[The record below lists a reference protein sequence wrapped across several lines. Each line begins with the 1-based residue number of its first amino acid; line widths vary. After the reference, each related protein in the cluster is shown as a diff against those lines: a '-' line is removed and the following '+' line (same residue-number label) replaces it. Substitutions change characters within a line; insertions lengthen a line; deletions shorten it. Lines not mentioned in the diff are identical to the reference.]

1 MPPIVAPPPSITSNT
16 SGKPARVVTVVGAS
30 GTRSSALKAP
40 STTWLVRIE
49 VRVCQCA
56 SVVGDKAARV
66 SDAITIKP
74 IIAGRTRPC

>member
-40 STTWLVRIE
+40 STTWLVRIV
-49 VRVCQCA
+49 VRVC
-56 SVVGDKAARV
+56 
-66 SDAITIKP
+66 
-74 IIAGRTRPC
+74 

>member
-56 SVVGDKAARV
+56 SLAVGDKASAARV
-66 SDAITIKP
+66 S
-74 IIAGRTRPC
+74 IASMVVACAAHSC